1 MFPERHGRAEPA
13 GFLRIRN
20 LVRSRGEFLRTAPAP
35 QQHLD
40 KPEARKAI
48 IGGFEWNSITSFGG
62 LPFDEVEIS
71 MRLIGAKVI
80 PELRSW

>member
-20 LVRSRGEFLRTAPAP
+20 PVRSRGALLRTAPAP
-35 QQHLD
+35 QQILD
-40 KPEARKAI
+40 KLESCKAI

-62 LPFDEVEIS
+62 LPFDEVENT
-71 MRLIGAKVI
+71 MRLIGAKVF
-80 PELRSW
+80 PELRNW